1 MLTTNYSR
9 LFFGGGNL
17 QLDLSIF
24 NPKARSLIGL
34 DISSSAVK
42 MVELG
47 SDGKNGYRIERY
59 AIEVLPRDA
68 VADGNIVNL
77 EVTAETVRRAWKR
90 LATSTRLTAIAL
102 PTSHVITKKIIVAAG
117 LREQELELQV
127 ESEANQ
133 YIPFALEEVNLDF
146 QIVGPA
152 PSSPDEIEVLIAA
165 SRKEKVEDRV
175 AVVESA
181 GLKAAVMDV
190 ESYAA
195 LAAYD
200 LIAKQLPDEGK
211 GQIIALVDIGAN
223 VMNLTVLRDG
233 QQLYGREQA
242 FGGNQLTQ
250 DIARLFGMTFEEAE
264 AEKRRNNLPDN
275 YESEVL
281 QPFVESMA
289 LEVSRALQF
298 FFTSTQFNQ
307 VSHIV
312 LSGGCAVLPGADEAV
327 ASRTQINTVVANPFA
342 DMVLSERVRANSL
355 LQDAPSL
362 VVACG
367 LALRRFDE

>member
-1 MLTTNYSR
+1 M
-9 LFFGGGNL
+9 

-42 MVELG
+42 MVELA
-47 SDGKNGYRIERY
+47 SDGKNGYRVERY
-59 AIEVLPRDA
+59 TIEVLPRDA

-77 EVTAETVRRAWKR
+77 EATAETVRRAWKK
-90 LATSTRLTAIAL
+90 LATSTRQVAIAL
-102 PTSHVITKKIIVAAG
+102 PASHVITKKIIVAAG
-117 LREQELELQV
+117 QREEELEIQV

-146 QIVGPA
+146 QVVGPA
-152 PSSPDEIEVLIAA
+152 PSSPDELEILIAA

-175 AVVESA
+175 AVAESA
-181 GLKAAVMDV
+181 SLKPVVMDV
-190 ESYAA
+190 ESYAV
-195 LAAYD
+195 LSSFE
-200 LIAKQLPDEGK
+200 LIEKQLPDGGK
-211 GQIIALVDIGAN
+211 GQIIALVDVGAN
-223 VMNLTVLRDG
+223 VMNLTVLRNG
-233 QQLYGREQA
+233 QQLYVREQA

-275 YESEVL
+275 YESELL

-298 FFTSTQFNQ
+298 FFTSTQFTQ
-307 VSHIV
+307 VNHIV
-312 LSGGCAVLPGADEAV
+312 LAGGCAVLPGADEVV
-327 ASRTQINTVVANPFA
+327 ASRTQINTIIANPFA
-342 DMVLSERVRANSL
+342 EMVLSDRVRAKSL
-355 LQDAPSL
+355 LADASSL
-362 VVACG
+362 MAACG

>member
-1 MLTTNYSR
+1 M
-9 LFFGGGNL
+9 

-47 SDGKNGYRIERY
+47 SDGKSGYRVERY
-59 AIEVLPRDA
+59 AVEVLPRDA

-77 EVTAETVRRAWKR
+77 EATAEAVRRAWKR
-90 LATSTRLTAIAL
+90 LATSTRSVAIAL

-146 QIVGPA
+146 QIAGPA

-181 GLKAAVMDV
+181 GLKAVVMDV

-195 LAAYD
+195 LAAFD
-200 LIAKQLPDEGK
+200 LISKQLPEGGK
-211 GQIIALVDIGAN
+211 GQIVALVDIGAN
-223 VMNLTVLRDG
+223 VMSLTVLRDG

-250 DIARLFGMTFEEAE
+250 DVARLFGMTFEEAE
-264 AEKRRNNLPDN
+264 TEKRRNNLPDN

-281 QPFVESMA
+281 QPFVESIA

-298 FFTSTQFNQ
+298 FFTSTQFSQ

-342 DMVLSERVRANSL
+342 DMLLSERVKAKNL

>member
-1 MLTTNYSR
+1 M
-9 LFFGGGNL
+9 
-17 QLDLSIF
+17 F
-24 NPKARSLIGL
+24 NPKARALIGL

-47 SDGKNGYRIERY
+47 SDGKSGYRVERY
-59 AIEVLPRDA
+59 AVEVLPRDA

-77 EVTAETVRRAWKR
+77 EATAEAVRRAWKR
-90 LATSTRLTAIAL
+90 LATSTRSVAIAL

-146 QIVGPA
+146 QIAGPA

-181 GLKAAVMDV
+181 GLKAVVMDV

-195 LAAYD
+195 LAAFD
-200 LIAKQLPDEGK
+200 LISKQLPEGGK
-211 GQIIALVDIGAN
+211 GQVVALVDIGAN
-223 VMNLTVLRDG
+223 VMSLTVLRDG

-250 DIARLFGMTFEEAE
+250 DVARLFGMTFEEAE
-264 AEKRRNNLPDN
+264 TEKRRNNLPDN

-327 ASRTQINTVVANPFA
+327 ASRTQINTVVANPFV
-342 DMVLSERVRANSL
+342 DMLLSERVKAKNL

>member
-1 MLTTNYSR
+1 M
-9 LFFGGGNL
+9 

-195 LAAYD
+195 LAAYN

-223 VMNLTVLRDG
+223 VMNLTVLRDE

-342 DMVLSERVRANSL
+342 DMVLSERVRANNL

>member
-1 MLTTNYSR
+1 
-9 LFFGGGNL
+9 L

-47 SDGKNGYRIERY
+47 SDGKSGFRVERY

-77 EVTAETVRRAWKR
+77 EATAEAIRRAWKR
-90 LATSTRLTAIAL
+90 LATSTRSVAIAL

-181 GLKAAVMDV
+181 GLKAVVMDV

-195 LAAYD
+195 LAAFD
-200 LIAKQLPDEGK
+200 LISKQLPEGGK
-211 GQIIALVDIGAN
+211 GQVIALVDIGAN
-223 VMNLTVLRDG
+223 VMSLTVLRDG

-250 DIARLFGMTFEEAE
+250 DVARLFGMTFEEAE
-264 AEKRRNNLPDN
+264 TEKRRNNLPDN

-342 DMVLSERVRANSL
+342 DMLLSERVKAKNL

>member
-1 MLTTNYSR
+1 M
-9 LFFGGGNL
+9 

-47 SDGKNGYRIERY
+47 SDGKSGYRVERY
-59 AIEVLPRDA
+59 AVEVLPRDA

-77 EVTAETVRRAWKR
+77 EAAAEAVRRAWKR
-90 LATSTRLTAIAL
+90 LATSTRSVAIAL

-146 QIVGPA
+146 QIAGPA

-181 GLKAAVMDV
+181 GLKAVVMDV

-195 LAAYD
+195 LAAFD
-200 LIAKQLPDEGK
+200 LISRQLPEGGK
-211 GQIIALVDIGAN
+211 GQIVALVDIGAN
-223 VMNLTVLRDG
+223 VMSLTVLRDG

-250 DIARLFGMTFEEAE
+250 DVARLFGMTFEEAE
-264 AEKRRNNLPDN
+264 TEKRRNNLPDN

-298 FFTSTQFNQ
+298 FFTSTQFSQ

-342 DMVLSERVRANSL
+342 DMLLSERVKAKNL